1 MLLQEFTDPGV
12 SSVSSVSGVSV
23 FQVFQ
28 CFRCFSVSSVSSVSG
43 VVFCLRMG
51 FSPIVLVLLL
61 QFALMGQVLP
71 IHFMRGEN
79 ANDDECSGSGE
90 VVL

>member
-12 SSVSSVSGVSV
+12 SSVSGVSV

-28 CFRCFSVSSVSSVSG
+28 VFQCFKCFRCFSVSS

-71 IHFMRGEN
+71 IPFMKGEN

>member
-1 MLLQEFTDPGV
+1 MAKVKRVRIFLGMVARFLEGEE
-12 SSVSSVSGVSV
+12 GVSV

-28 CFRCFSVSSVSSVSG
+28 CFRFCCFSSR
-43 VVFCLRMG
+43 LWE
-51 FSPIVLVLLL
+51 
-61 QFALMGQVLP
+61 QVLP

-79 ANDDECSGSGE
+79 ANDDECSGSNE

>member
-1 MLLQEFTDPGV
+1 
-12 SSVSSVSGVSV
+12 
-23 FQVFQ
+23 
-28 CFRCFSVSSVSSVSG
+28 
-43 VVFCLRMG
+43 LRMG

-71 IHFMRGEN
+71 IHFMKGEN